1 MRVVLRPAHM
11 EIPMREARIAAA
23 TKVATELFETENLI
37 DHLFSS
43 AARLSG
49 SIPEARLSANLSGVM
64 AQDVIESS
72 AELLAAVA
80 TVRSIAIR
88 MHGQLDELKTD
99 IGLRTVGMGGG
110 MYKGQL
116 ATGEANDANIVPIH
130 HTRAA

>member
-1 MRVVLRPAHM
+1 
-11 EIPMREARIAAA
+11 MREARIAAA

-116 ATGEANDANIVPIH
+116 ATGEASDANIVPIH
-130 HTRAA
+130 QTRAA